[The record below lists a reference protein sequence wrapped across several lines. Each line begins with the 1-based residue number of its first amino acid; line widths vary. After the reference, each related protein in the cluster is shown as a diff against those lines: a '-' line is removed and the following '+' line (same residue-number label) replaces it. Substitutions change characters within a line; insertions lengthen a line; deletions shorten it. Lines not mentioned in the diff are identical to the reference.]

1 MSSAFPGLLS
11 RHCDTSPSPQKR
23 KKKRKRKMKNL
34 IQLDKAY
41 LYISCLIYCS
51 RSLLSISSCIFLFS
65 IFVFHLSCC
74 HCFLN
79 CLVFNKCLYPN
90 ILELFFF
97 FFKVFC
103 YQLVL
108 SCYCSSNNFHM
119 LWICFLVS

>member
-1 MSSAFPGLLS
+1 
-11 RHCDTSPSPQKR
+11 
-23 KKKRKRKMKNL
+23 MKNL

-97 FFKVFC
+97 FFLKYSVTNWSYLATAVPITSTCYGYVSWFLDCLIILHHKV
-103 YQLVL
+103 L
-108 SCYCSSNNFHM
+108 M
-119 LWICFLVS
+119 VSFQYVNINL